1 MANLSIWPRWL
12 RAFGLLSCAALL
24 LSACSTYTPRPLSNE
39 TSLSPT
45 IGQAAPTQE
54 MPAPHVKALTLDQVA
69 ALAVRYD
76 PDLKAKRQQS
86 GVAEAQLYAVRLI
99 PDPQLSANLDHPTGF
114 NPGLVNAYGLGLGYD
129 IVPLINRSA
138 RVQGE
143 REASRQVDLQLLW
156 EEWQVAQQART
167 LAVRWVN
174 EEKQLQLLEQMRA
187 LHRERYGNSTQSLS
201 QGDVT
206 LDIAGTDLTALLDS
220 LSQINQLEQTHNDT
234 DHSLRLLLG
243 LSPDSPLAIDLPPP
257 PRPVTQQTMQ
267 SALSAVGQRRPDLLA
282 LQAGYRSQEAK
293 VHAAVLSQ
301 FPSFS
306 IGISRARDTGN
317 VYTSGFNIGLNLP
330 LFSGNRGAIAVE
342 RATREQLRAEYHSR
356 LDQAVLDI
364 DKLTRLQ
371 HLIAAQQTR
380 LDEYLPTLGRLVEQA
395 RSAYRRRDIDGLTFL
410 NMESSL
416 TSKRLERI
424 QLEQS
429 LWESHI
435 ALQTL
440 LAIPPTIASD
450 SAAAEGRP

>member
-1 MANLSIWPRWL
+1 MADPSIWPQRL
-12 RAFGLLSCAALL
+12 KAFGLLGCAALL
-24 LSACSTYTPRPLSNE
+24 LSACATYTPRPLSNE
-39 TSLSPT
+39 PSLSPS
-45 IGQAAPTQE
+45 IGPAAPAQKT
-54 MPAPHVKALTLDQVA
+54 PAPHIKALSLDQVA
-69 ALAVRYD
+69 ALAVRND

-86 GVAEAQLYAVRLI
+86 GVAEAQLYAATLI
-99 PDPQLSANLDHPTGF
+99 PDPQLSANLDHPSG
-114 NPGLVNAYGLGLGYD
+114 PGLVNAYGLGIGYD

-143 REASRQVDLQLLW
+143 RETARQVDLQLLW
-156 EEWQVAQQART
+156 EEWQVAQQARS
-167 LAVRWVN
+167 LAVRWAN
-174 EEKQLQLLEQMRA
+174 EQRQLQLLEQMRT
-187 LHRERYGNSTQSLS
+187 LHQERYANSATSLT

-206 LDIAGTDLTALLDS
+206 LDMAGTDLTALLDS
-220 LSQINQLEQTHNDT
+220 LSQTNQLEQTHNDT
-234 DHSLRLLLG
+234 EHSLRLLLG
-243 LSPDSPLAIDLPPP
+243 LTPDAPLAIDLPLP
-257 PRPVTQQTMQ
+257 PRPVTQDAMQ

-306 IGISRARDTGN
+306 IGISRGRDTGN
-317 VYTSGFNIGLNLP
+317 VHTSGFNIGLNLP

-342 RATREQLRAEYHSR
+342 RATREQLRAEYQSR

-371 HLIAAQQTR
+371 HLIAAQQAR

-440 LAIPPTIASD
+440 LAIPPTMSSD
-450 SAAAEGRP
+450 TAAEKAP